1 MTYSNK
7 EVRPLMWPLILVFLL
22 ALIGPSSW
30 TLAYSLPSNAEKPLN
45 DENIQALQ
53 KISKGVST
61 VAKHAEKAVV
71 FVSVYK
77 TVRGLPP
84 GMIDPF
90 EFFFGNPNGGMQRR
104 GEPRQQKREEGLGS
118 GFIID
123 LNQGY
128 IMTNNHVVQDADEI
142 QLKFPNG
149 DSHEAKIVGRD
160 PNTDIAIVQVKEKS
174 FNKSGL
180 SQLVLGN
187 SDGVEVGDFAV
198 AVGAP
203 YGLEASVSFGIIS
216 AIGRG
221 SLSITQMGNFI
232 QTDAAINP
240 GNSGGPLLNASGQV
254 IGMNTAIYSRSG
266 GYNGIGFAAPSN
278 LARRIAEQLIGGGKV
293 TRGYIGVGLQ
303 PIDSELQKSLNLPKD
318 SGGTLVARIVD
329 GGPADK
335 AGIEPGDVIT
345 AVNKKTVRNESEA
358 INAIGLMSPGTSV
371 NLSIIRNGKA
381 REVVAKIGEYPS
393 DDIQTPKSKGGSRE
407 ETAFGLTLQK
417 LSPENRQKYNLD
429 SKQGLLVLAVAESSE
444 GERVGLQSGDLIMA
458 VNNKPVADTQTF
470 KNLVKQSGNRVLL
483 RIERAGQYFF
493 VPLRN
498 K

>member
-1 MTYSNK
+1 
-7 EVRPLMWPLILVFLL
+7 
-22 ALIGPSSW
+22 
-30 TLAYSLPSNAEKPLN
+30 
-45 DENIQALQ
+45 
-53 KISKGVST
+53 
-61 VAKHAEKAVV
+61 
-71 FVSVYK
+71 
-77 TVRGLPP
+77 
-84 GMIDPF
+84 
-90 EFFFGNPNGGMQRR
+90 
-104 GEPRQQKREEGLGS
+104 
-118 GFIID
+118 
-123 LNQGY
+123 
-128 IMTNNHVVQDADEI
+128 
-142 QLKFPNG
+142 
-149 DSHEAKIVGRD
+149 
-160 PNTDIAIVQVKEKS
+160 
-174 FNKSGL
+174 
-180 SQLVLGN
+180 
-187 SDGVEVGDFAV
+187 
-198 AVGAP
+198 
-203 YGLEASVSFGIIS
+203 
-216 AIGRG
+216 
-221 SLSITQMGNFI
+221 
-232 QTDAAINP
+232 
-240 GNSGGPLLNASGQV
+240 V

-393 DDIQTPKSKGGSRE
+393 DDIQTPKNKGGSRE